1 MQHAEAIITA
11 RMRYTETFDPF
22 VYWGEK
28 IEVRMRKGITAH
40 ARVKKG
46 AYHPRNTK
54 IPSSCR
60 IAFFLRKKGITLI
73 YAMWGID
80 LSLFRV
86 DPRGDPWRT
95 SKQQLVQVYT
105 HKYYYKYFWQVST
118 SGVTI
123 GLVLIYVRIQ

>member
-1 MQHAEAIITA
+1 MQRLLLLRVCGTPRPLTLSYIGGKKLKYACAKA
-11 RMRYTETFDPF
+11 LLRMPES
-22 VYWGEK
+22 
-28 IEVRMRKGITAH
+28 
-40 ARVKKG
+40 KKG
-46 AYHPRNTK
+46 
-54 IPSSCR
+54 R
-60 IAFFLRKKGITLI
+60 ITREIQKSLALAGSLFLRKKGITLI

-123 GLVLIYVRIQ
+123 GLVLIYVCIQ